1 MPDPAGPADVGVR
14 EVGGETGQVFLGCVV
29 GGDEQDGQAA
39 PRKARPRR

>member
-1 MPDPAGPADVGVR
+1 VPDPAGPADLGLRNVNGEPRKVVLVR
-14 EVGGETGQVFLGCVV
+14 VV